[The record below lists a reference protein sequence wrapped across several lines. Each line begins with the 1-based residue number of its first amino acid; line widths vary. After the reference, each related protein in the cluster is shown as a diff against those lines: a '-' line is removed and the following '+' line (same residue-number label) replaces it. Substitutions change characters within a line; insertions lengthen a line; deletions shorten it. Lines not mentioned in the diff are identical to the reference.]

1 MKITKKTRTRDILP
15 LLTKENLEE
24 VLKDVPEVPLK
35 KPILS
40 LTVREFGE
48 IVSDEEGYI
57 LGLVRGNRSALR
69 FLGRLKSYR
78 KAMDSLNR
86 FIKTFDV
93 EQTAEEKA
101 AAKGVLFPNFQQRML
116 LTCAKFFGYKSL
128 EEAGGCKLADY
139 LTIFQDEASAML
151 FQRRHA
157 KILEQKY
164 KAKNKRK

>member
-1 MKITKKTRTRDILP
+1 MKITRRTLTKDILP
-15 LLTKENLEE
+15 LLTEERLEE
-24 VLKDVPEVPLK
+24 VLEQVQEVPLR
-35 KPILS
+35 KPLLS
-40 LTVREFGE
+40 MSIREFGE
-48 IVSDEEGYI
+48 IVSDEETF
-57 LGLVRGNRSALR
+57 LLSLVKQNRRALR

-128 EEAGGCKLADY
+128 EEAGGCRLADY

-157 KILEQKY
+157 KLLEQKY
-164 KAKNKRK
+164 KSKNKRK